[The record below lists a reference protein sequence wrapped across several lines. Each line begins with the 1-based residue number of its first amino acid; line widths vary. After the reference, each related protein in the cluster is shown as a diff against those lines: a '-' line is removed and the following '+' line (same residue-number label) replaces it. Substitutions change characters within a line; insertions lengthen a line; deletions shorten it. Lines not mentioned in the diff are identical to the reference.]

1 MAEDKKVDLR
11 IKKTQ
16 LALVNAMFTLLED
29 RKFAKITVNDLCTEA
44 MISRSAFYVH
54 FEDKYSLLHFCMSE
68 LKIRLFEETGK
79 LNTKER
85 IKDILHRIKS
95 NIKVYKN
102 LMMSELDAELM
113 EMMRQS
119 FHADFEKLLKEKKKK
134 GIDLPGP
141 PEIIST
147 YIAAGIA
154 SAITFWISQNMPYSI
169 DEMAECLYCLLPKNA
184 S

>member
-1 MAEDKKVDLR
+1 MSEDKKVDLR

-29 RKFAKITVNDLCTEA
+29 RNFGKITVNDLCTEA

-54 FEDKYSLLHFCMSE
+54 YEDKYSLLHFCINE
-68 LKIRLFEETGK
+68 LKKRLFEETRN

-95 NIKVYKN
+95 NIKIYKN
-102 LMMSELDAELM
+102 LIMSEFDTELM
-113 EMMRQS
+113 EMMRKS
-119 FHADFEKLLKEKKKK
+119 FLADFEKLLKEKKKK

-141 PEIIST
+141 PDIIST
-147 YIAAGIA
+147 YIASGIT

-169 DEMAECLYCLLPKNA
+169 DEMAECLYNLLPINA